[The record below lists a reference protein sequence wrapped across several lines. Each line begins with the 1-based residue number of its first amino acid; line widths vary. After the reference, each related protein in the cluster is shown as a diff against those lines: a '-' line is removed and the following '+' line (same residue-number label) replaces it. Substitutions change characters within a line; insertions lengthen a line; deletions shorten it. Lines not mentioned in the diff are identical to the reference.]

1 VRLAAEHYLR
11 LAMDLTP
18 IHPKVT
24 PIYQTSVFKF
34 SSLAELEEYYTT
46 PGRGGMY
53 GYSRSEHPN
62 SDELVAEVARLEG
75 AAGGVATGAGL
86 AGLLAAVLATCQ
98 AGDHVL
104 CPAELYGGS
113 VVLLSQELSRLG
125 IETTYVPLDD
135 LYDLAQHRRPT
146 TKLVL
151 AEVLSNPL
159 LKVLDGPRLAQA
171 CREQGILLLID
182 SSFTS
187 PMLTRPLEWGAD
199 MVWHSATKYLG
210 GHSDV
215 TAGVVVANDPA
226 INKRLRQVA
235 TNLGLMLAPLDSWLA
250 VRGLKTLR
258 LRMRQHSENALAVAR
273 FLATHP
279 AVEAVFY
286 PGLETHPGH
295 DLAEAQLLNGLYGGM
310 LSLRL
315 ADNTV
320 AAADAFIRKTKLF
333 PLAPSLA
340 GVASSCS
347 YPTATSHRGLTDA
360 QRSTL
365 GITPGVLRLSV
376 GIEEPA
382 ELLADLAQALG

>member
-1 VRLAAEHYLR
+1 
-11 LAMDLTP
+11 MDLTP

-34 SSLAELEEYYTT
+34 ASLAELETYYTT
-46 PGRGGMY
+46 PDHGGMY

-75 AAGGVATGAGL
+75 AAGGGVATGAGL
-86 AGLLAAVLATCQ
+86 AGLLAAVLAVCQ

-113 VVLLSQELSRLG
+113 VVLLSKELTRLG
-125 IETTYVPLDD
+125 IETSYVPLAD
-135 LYDLAQHRRPT
+135 LYDIAKHRKPN
-146 TKLVL
+146 TKLAL

-159 LKVLDGPRLAQA
+159 LVVLDGPRLAQA

-187 PMLTRPLEWGAD
+187 PILTRPFEWGAD
-199 MVWHSATKYLG
+199 MVWHSATKYLA

-215 TAGVVVANDPA
+215 TAGVVVARDPEVGQ
-226 INKRLRQVA
+226 RLRQIA

-273 FLATHP
+273 FLARHP
-279 AVEAVFY
+279 AVAQVFY
-286 PGLETHPGH
+286 PGLESHPGH
-295 DLAEAQLLNGLYGGM
+295 ELAQEQLLNGLYGGM
-310 LSLRL
+310 LSVRL
-315 ADNTV
+315 ADDSI
-320 AAADAFIRKTKLF
+320 AAAERFIQQSRLF

-347 YPTATSHRGLTDA
+347 YPTATSHRGLTEE
-360 QRSTL
+360 QRRAL

-376 GIEEPA
+376 GIEETD
-382 ELLADLAQALG
+382 ELLADLAQALD

>member
-1 VRLAAEHYLR
+1 
-11 LAMDLTP
+11 MN

-34 SSLAELEEYYTT
+34 ESLAELEEYYTT
-46 PGRGGMY
+46 PGRGGRY

-62 SDELVAEVARLEG
+62 SDELVAEVAKLEG
-75 AAGGVATGAGL
+75 AEGGGVATGAGL

-113 VVLLSQELSRLG
+113 VVLLSVELARLG
-125 IETTYVPLDD
+125 IETTYVPLAD
-135 LYDLAQHRRPT
+135 LYDIAKWRKPN

-159 LKVLDGPRLAQA
+159 LTVLDGPRLAQA
-171 CREQGILLLID
+171 CQAQGILLLID

-187 PMLTRPLEWGAD
+187 PILTQPLNWGAD
-199 MVWHSATKYLG
+199 MVWHSVTKYLA

-215 TAGVVVANDPA
+215 TAGVVVARDPA
-226 INKRLRQVA
+226 IGKRLRQVA
-235 TNLGLMLAPLDSWLA
+235 TNFGLMLAPLDSWLA

-258 LRMRQHSENALAVAR
+258 LRMRQHSENALAVAQL
-273 FLATHP
+273 LAVHP
-279 AVEAVFY
+279 AVAQVFY
-286 PGLETHPGH
+286 PGLDTAPGH
-295 DLAEAQLLNGLYGGM
+295 ALATEQLLNGLYGGM
-310 LSLRL
+310 LSMRL
-315 ADNTV
+315 TDDSAEAVDR
-320 AAADAFIRKTKLF
+320 FIQKSKLF

-347 YPTATSHRGLTDA
+347 YPTATSHRGLTDE
-360 QRSTL
+360 QRRAL
-365 GITPGVLRLSV
+365 GITPGVVRLSV
-376 GIEEPA
+376 GIEEPE
-382 ELLADLAQALG
+382 ELLADLTQALA

>member
-1 VRLAAEHYLR
+1 
-11 LAMDLTP
+11 MN

-34 SSLAELEEYYTT
+34 NSLAELEEYYTT
-46 PGRGGMY
+46 PGRGGRY

-62 SDELVAEVARLEG
+62 SDELVAEVAKLEG
-75 AAGGVATGAGL
+75 AEGGGVATGAGL

-113 VVLLSQELSRLG
+113 VVLLSVELARLG
-125 IETTYVPLDD
+125 IETTYVPLAD
-135 LYDLAQHRRPT
+135 LYDIAKWRKPN

-159 LKVLDGPRLAQA
+159 LTVLDGPRLAQA
-171 CREQGILLLID
+171 CQAQGILMLID

-187 PMLTRPLEWGAD
+187 PILTQPLSWGAD
-199 MVWHSATKYLG
+199 MVWHSVTKYLA

-215 TAGVVVANDPA
+215 TAGVVVARDPA
-226 INKRLRQVA
+226 IGKRLRQVA
-235 TNLGLMLAPLDSWLA
+235 TNFGLMLAPLDSWLA

-258 LRMRQHSENALAVAR
+258 LRMRQHSENALAVAQL
-273 FLATHP
+273 LAAHP
-279 AVEAVFY
+279 AVAQVFY
-286 PGLETHPGH
+286 PGLDTAPGH
-295 DLAEAQLLNGLYGGM
+295 ALATEQLLNGLYGGM
-310 LSLRL
+310 LSMRL
-315 ADNTV
+315 ADDSAEAV
-320 AAADAFIRKTKLF
+320 DRFIQKSKLF

-347 YPTATSHRGLTDA
+347 YPTATSHRGLTDE
-360 QRSTL
+360 QRRAL
-365 GITPGVLRLSV
+365 GITPGVVRLSV

-382 ELLADLAQALG
+382 ELLADLTQALG

>member
-1 VRLAAEHYLR
+1 
-11 LAMDLTP
+11 MDLTP

-34 SSLAELEEYYTT
+34 SSLAELEEYYTA
-46 PGRGGMY
+46 PDHGGRY
-53 GYSRSEHPN
+53 GYSRAEHPN
-62 SDELVAEVARLEG
+62 SDELVAEVVELEG

-86 AGLLAAVLATCQ
+86 AGLLAAVLAVCQ

-113 VVLLSQELSRLG
+113 VVLLSTELTRLG
-125 IETTYVPLDD
+125 ITTSYVPLAN
-135 LYDLAQHRRPT
+135 LYDVAKHRQPN

-159 LKVLDGPRLAQA
+159 LVVLDGPRLAQA
-171 CREQGILLLID
+171 CQQEGIMLLID

-187 PMLTRPLEWGAD
+187 PMLTQPLSWGAD
-199 MVWHSATKYLG
+199 MVWHSATKYLA

-215 TAGVVVANDPA
+215 TAGVVVARDPA
-226 INKRLRQVA
+226 LVKNLRRIA

-258 LRMRQHSENALAVAR
+258 LRMRQHSENAMTLAR
-273 FLATHP
+273 FLADSS
-279 AVEAVFY
+279 AVAQVFY
-286 PGLETHPGH
+286 PGLESHPGH
-295 DLAEAQLLNGLYGGM
+295 DLAAHQLLGGLYGGM
-310 LSLRL
+310 LSVRL
-315 ADNTV
+315 ADDS
-320 AAADAFIRKTKLF
+320 AAAVDAFIHKSKLF

-347 YPTATSHRGLTDA
+347 YPAATSHRGLTLA
-360 QRSTL
+360 QRASL

-376 GIEEPA
+376 GIEEV
-382 ELLADLAQALG
+382 ADLLVDLEHALG

>member
-1 VRLAAEHYLR
+1 
-11 LAMDLTP
+11 MDLTP

-34 SSLAELEEYYTT
+34 GSLAELEDYYTT
-46 PGRGGMY
+46 PGRKGLY

-75 AAGGVATGAGL
+75 AAGGIATGAGL

-135 LYDLAQHRRPT
+135 LYEVAKHRKPT

-187 PMLTRPLEWGAD
+187 PILTQPLAWGAD

-210 GHSDV
+210 GHSDL

-226 INKRLRQVA
+226 LNRRLRQVA

-273 FLATHP
+273 FLAAHP
-279 AVEAVFY
+279 AVATVFY
-286 PGLETHPGH
+286 PGLATHPGH
-295 DLAEAQLLNGLYGGM
+295 ALAEAQLLNGLYGGM
-310 LSLRL
+310 LSMRL
-315 ADNTV
+315 ADDTV
-320 AAADAFIRKTKLF
+320 AAADAFVQRTKLF

-347 YPTATSHRGLTDA
+347 YPTATSHRGLTEE
-360 QRSTL
+360 QRRAL

-376 GIEEPA
+376 GIEEQE
-382 ELLADLAQALG
+382 ELLADLAQALD

>member
-1 VRLAAEHYLR
+1 
-11 LAMDLTP
+11 MDLSP

-34 SSLAELEEYYTT
+34 SSLAELEDYYTV
-46 PGRGGMY
+46 PGRKGMY

-75 AAGGVATGAGL
+75 AEGGGVATGAGL

-125 IETTYVPLDD
+125 IETSYVPLAE
-135 LYDLAQHRRPT
+135 LYDLARHRRPT

-159 LKVLDGPRLAQA
+159 LAVLDGPRLAQA
-171 CREQGILLLID
+171 CQAEGIKLLID

-187 PMLTRPLEWGAD
+187 PMLTRPLDWGAD
-199 MVWHSATKYLG
+199 MVWHSATKYLA

-215 TAGVVVANDPA
+215 TAGVVVARDPA
-226 INKRLRQVA
+226 LGRRLRQVA

-250 VRGLKTLR
+250 VRGMRTLR
-258 LRMRQHSENALAVAR
+258 LRMRQHSENALAVAQ
-273 FLATHP
+273 FLAESP
-279 AVEAVFY
+279 AVAQVFY
-286 PGLETHPGH
+286 PGLPSHPGH
-295 DLAEAQLLNGLYGGM
+295 NLAAAQLLNGLYGGM
-310 LSLRL
+310 LSVRL
-315 ADNTV
+315 ADDT
-320 AAADAFIRKTKLF
+320 AAAVDKFIQKTKLF

-340 GVASSCS
+340 GVQSSCS
-347 YPTATSHRGLTDA
+347 YPAATSHRGLTA
-360 QRSTL
+360 EQRQAL

-376 GIEEPA
+376 GIEEPE
-382 ELLADLAQALG
+382 ELLADLRQALS

>member
-1 VRLAAEHYLR
+1 
-11 LAMDLTP
+11 MDLTP

-34 SSLAELEEYYTT
+34 SSLTELEDYYTT

-75 AAGGVATGAGL
+75 AASGVATGAGL

-113 VVLLSQELSRLG
+113 VVLLSLELSRLG

-135 LYDLAQHRRPT
+135 LYNLAQHRRPN

-215 TAGVVVANDPA
+215 TAGVVVANDPVT
-226 INKRLRQVA
+226 NKRLRQVA

-273 FLATHP
+273 FLAKHP
-279 AVEAVFY
+279 AVAQVFY

-295 DLAEAQLLNGLYGGM
+295 QMAEAQLLNGLYGGM
-310 LSLRL
+310 LSVRL
-315 ADNTV
+315 AADTM
-320 AAADAFIRKTKLF
+320 AAADAFVQRTKLF

-347 YPTATSHRGLTDA
+347 YPTATSHRGLTEE
-360 QRSTL
+360 QRRAL

-376 GIEEPA
+376 GIEEIS
-382 ELLADLAQALG
+382 ELLADLAQALE

>member
-1 VRLAAEHYLR
+1 
-11 LAMDLTP
+11 MN

-34 SSLAELEEYYTT
+34 NSLAELEEYYTT
-46 PGRGGMY
+46 PGRGGRY

-62 SDELVAEVARLEG
+62 SDELVAEVAKLEG
-75 AAGGVATGAGL
+75 AEGGGVATGAGL

-98 AGDHVL
+98 AGDHIL

-113 VVLLSQELSRLG
+113 VVLLSVELSRLG
-125 IETTYVPLDD
+125 IETTYVPLAD
-135 LYDLAQHRRPT
+135 LYDLAQHRKPN

-159 LKVLDGPRLAQA
+159 LTVLDGPRLAKA
-171 CREQGILLLID
+171 CQEQGLLLLID

-187 PMLTRPLEWGAD
+187 PILTQPLSWGAD
-199 MVWHSATKYLG
+199 MVWHSVTKYLA

-215 TAGVVVANDPA
+215 TAGVVVARDPA
-226 INKRLRQVA
+226 IGKRLRQVT

-258 LRMRQHSENALAVAR
+258 LRMRQHSENALAVAQL
-273 FLATHP
+273 LAAHP
-279 AVEAVFY
+279 AVAQVFY
-286 PGLETHPGH
+286 PGLATAPGH
-295 DLAEAQLLNGLYGGM
+295 TLATEQLLNGLYGGM
-310 LSLRL
+310 LSMRL
-315 ADNTV
+315 ADDSAEAV
-320 AAADAFIRKTKLF
+320 DRFIQKSKLF

-347 YPTATSHRGLTDA
+347 YPTATSHRGLTDE
-360 QRSTL
+360 QRRML
-365 GITPGVLRLSV
+365 GITPGVVRLSV

-382 ELLADLAQALG
+382 ELLADLEQALG

>member
-1 VRLAAEHYLR
+1 
-11 LAMDLTP
+11 MDLTP

-34 SSLAELEEYYTT
+34 SSLAELETYYTS
-46 PGRGGMY
+46 PDHGGMY

-62 SDELVAEVARLEG
+62 SDELVTEVAKLEG
-75 AAGGVATGAGL
+75 ASGGVATGAGL
-86 AGLLAAVLATCQ
+86 AGLLAAVLAVCQ

-113 VVLLSQELSRLG
+113 VVLLSTELTRLG
-125 IETTYVPLDD
+125 IETSYVPLAD
-135 LYDLAQHRRPT
+135 LYDVASHRRPN

-159 LKVLDGPRLAQA
+159 LVVLDGPRLVQA
-171 CREQGILLLID
+171 CQAEGILLLID

-187 PMLTRPLEWGAD
+187 PMLTQPLRWGAD
-199 MVWHSATKYLG
+199 MVWHSATKYLA

-215 TAGVVVANDPA
+215 TAGIVVARDPA
-226 INKRLRQVA
+226 INKNLRRLA
-235 TNLGLMLAPLDSWLA
+235 TNLGLMLAPMESWLA
-250 VRGLKTLR
+250 LRGLKTLR
-258 LRMRQHSENALAVAR
+258 LRMRQHSENALTVAR
-273 FLATHP
+273 FLADSP
-279 AVEAVFY
+279 AVAQVFY

-295 DLAEAQLLNGLYGGM
+295 DLAAHQLLGGLYGGM
-310 LSLRL
+310 LSIRL
-315 ADNTV
+315 ADDSV
-320 AAADAFIRKTKLF
+320 AAVEAFIQRSKLF

-347 YPTATSHRGLTDA
+347 YPAATSHRGLTSA
-360 QRSTL
+360 QRATL

-376 GIEEPA
+376 GIEEV
-382 ELLADLAQALG
+382 ADLLVDLEHALGVE

>member
-1 VRLAAEHYLR
+1 
-11 LAMDLTP
+11 MDLTP

-46 PGRGGMY
+46 PSRGGRY

-62 SDELVAEVARLEG
+62 SDELVTEVAKLEG
-75 AAGGVATGAGL
+75 AAGGGVATGAGL

-113 VVLLSQELSRLG
+113 VVLLTVELSRLG
-125 IETTYVPLDD
+125 IATSFVPLAD
-135 LYDLAQHRRPT
+135 LYDVATHRQPN

-159 LKVLDGPRLAQA
+159 LTVLDGPRLAQA

-187 PMLTRPLEWGAD
+187 PILTRPLDWGAD
-199 MVWHSATKYLG
+199 MVWHSATKYLA

-215 TAGVVVANDPA
+215 TAGVVVARDPA
-226 INKRLRQVA
+226 LGKRLRQIA

-258 LRMRQHSENALAVAR
+258 LRLRQHSENALAVAQ
-273 FLATHP
+273 FLAAHP
-279 AVEAVFY
+279 AVAEVFY
-286 PGLETHPGH
+286 PGLAAAPGH
-295 DLAEAQLLNGLYGGM
+295 ALATRQLLNGLYGGM
-310 LSLRL
+310 LSVRL
-315 ADNTV
+315 ADDSAEAV
-320 AAADAFIRKTKLF
+320 DRFIQKSKLF

-347 YPTATSHRGLTDA
+347 YPAATSHRGLSEA
-360 QRSTL
+360 QRRAL
-365 GITPGVLRLSV
+365 GLTPGVLRLSV

-382 ELLADLAQALG
+382 DLLADLAQALG

>member
-1 VRLAAEHYLR
+1 
-11 LAMDLTP
+11 MDLTP

-34 SSLAELEEYYTT
+34 SSLTELEDYYTT

-75 AAGGVATGAGL
+75 AVGGVATGAGL

-135 LYDLAQHRRPT
+135 LYDIAKHRKPT
-146 TKLVL
+146 TRLVL

-187 PMLTRPLEWGAD
+187 PILTRPLAWGAD
-199 MVWHSATKYLG
+199 MVWHSTTKYLG
-210 GHSDV
+210 GHSDL

-226 INKRLRQVA
+226 LNKRLRQVA

-279 AVEAVFY
+279 AVATVFY
-286 PGLETHPGH
+286 PGLGTHPGH

-310 LSLRL
+310 LSVRL
-315 ADNTV
+315 ADDTV
-320 AAADAFIRKTKLF
+320 AAADAFVQKTKLF

-347 YPTATSHRGLTDA
+347 YPTATSHRGLTEA
-360 QRSTL
+360 QRQAL

-376 GIEEPA
+376 GIEEPE

>member
-1 VRLAAEHYLR
+1 
-11 LAMDLTP
+11 MN

-34 SSLAELEEYYTT
+34 NSLAELEEYYNT
-46 PGRGGMY
+46 PGRGGRY

-62 SDELVAEVARLEG
+62 SDELVAEVAKLEG
-75 AAGGVATGAGL
+75 AEGGGVATGAGL

-113 VVLLSQELSRLG
+113 VVLLSVELARLG
-125 IETTYVPLDD
+125 IETTYVPLAD
-135 LYDLAQHRRPT
+135 LYDIAKWRKPN

-159 LKVLDGPRLAQA
+159 LTVLDGPRLAQA
-171 CREQGILLLID
+171 CQAQGILLLID

-187 PMLTRPLEWGAD
+187 PILTQPLSWGAD
-199 MVWHSATKYLG
+199 MVWHSVTKYLA

-215 TAGVVVANDPA
+215 TAGVVVARDPA
-226 INKRLRQVA
+226 IGKRLRQVA
-235 TNLGLMLAPLDSWLA
+235 TNFGLMLAPLDSWLA

-258 LRMRQHSENALAVAR
+258 LRMRQHSENALAVAQL
-273 FLATHP
+273 LAAHP
-279 AVEAVFY
+279 AVAQVFY
-286 PGLETHPGH
+286 PGLDTAPGH
-295 DLAEAQLLNGLYGGM
+295 ALATEQLLNGLYGGM
-310 LSLRL
+310 LSMRL
-315 ADNTV
+315 ADDSAEAV
-320 AAADAFIRKTKLF
+320 DRFIQKSKLF

-347 YPTATSHRGLTDA
+347 YPTATSHRGLTDE
-360 QRSTL
+360 QRRAL
-365 GITPGVLRLSV
+365 GITPGVVRLSV

-382 ELLADLAQALG
+382 ELLADLTQALG

>member
-1 VRLAAEHYLR
+1 
-11 LAMDLTP
+11 MDLTP

-34 SSLAELEEYYTT
+34 GSLAELETYYTT
-46 PGRGGMY
+46 PDHGGMY

-75 AAGGVATGAGL
+75 AAGGGVATGAGL

-113 VVLLSQELSRLG
+113 VVLLSNELARLG
-125 IETTYVPLDD
+125 IETSYVPLAD
-135 LYDLAQHRRPT
+135 LYDVARHRQPN

-159 LKVLDGPRLAQA
+159 LVVLDGPRLAQA
-171 CREQGILLLID
+171 CQAEGILLLID

-187 PMLTRPLEWGAD
+187 PILTQPLSWGAD
-199 MVWHSATKYLG
+199 LVWHSATKYLA

-215 TAGVVVANDPA
+215 TAGVVVARDPA
-226 INKRLRQVA
+226 LGKRLRQVA

-258 LRMRQHSENALAVAR
+258 LRLRQHSENALTVAQFLADSPAVAQ
-273 FLATHP
+273 
-279 AVEAVFY
+279 VFY
-286 PGLETHPGH
+286 PGLESHPGH
-295 DLAEAQLLNGLYGGM
+295 DLAAHQLLGGLYGGM
-310 LSLRL
+310 MSIRL
-315 ADNTV
+315 ANDS
-320 AAADAFIRKTKLF
+320 AAAVDAFIQKTKLF

-340 GVASSCS
+340 GVQSSCS
-347 YPTATSHRGLTDA
+347 YPAATSHRGLTPA
-360 QRSTL
+360 QRATL

-376 GIEEPA
+376 GIEEV
-382 ELLADLAQALG
+382 ADLLVDLEHALGEGEGSH

>member
-215 TAGVVVANDPA
+215 TAGVVVANDPT

-315 ADNTV
+315 ADDTV
-320 AAADAFIRKTKLF
+320 AAADAFVRKTKLF

>member
-1 VRLAAEHYLR
+1 
-11 LAMDLTP
+11 MDLTS

-34 SSLAELEEYYTT
+34 GSLAELEDYYTT
-46 PGRGGMY
+46 PGRKGLY

-62 SDELVAEVARLEG
+62 SDELVAEVAKLEG
-75 AAGGVATGAGL
+75 AEGGGVATGAGL

-113 VVLLSQELSRLG
+113 VVLLSKELGRLG
-125 IETTYVPLDD
+125 IETSYVPLAE
-135 LYDLAQHRRPT
+135 LYDLARHRRPT
-146 TKLVL
+146 TKLLL

-159 LKVLDGPRLAQA
+159 LTVLDGPRLAQA

-187 PMLTRPLEWGAD
+187 PILTRPLEWGAD
-199 MVWHSATKYLG
+199 LVWHSATKYLG

-215 TAGVVVANDPA
+215 TAGVVVARDPA
-226 INKRLRQVA
+226 VGERLRQVA

-250 VRGLKTLR
+250 VRGLRTLR
-258 LRMRQHSENALAVAR
+258 LRLRQHSANALAVAQ
-273 FLATHP
+273 FLAEHP
-279 AVEAVFY
+279 AVTMVFY
-286 PGLETHPGH
+286 PGLATHPGH
-295 DLAEAQLLNGLYGGM
+295 ALAQAQLLNGLYGGM
-310 LSLRL
+310 LSVRL
-315 ADNTV
+315 ADDS
-320 AAADAFIRKTKLF
+320 AAAVDRFVQKSALF

-340 GVASSCS
+340 GVQSSCS
-347 YPTATSHRGLTDA
+347 YPAATSHRSLTEE
-360 QRSTL
+360 QRQAL

-376 GIEEPA
+376 GIEEP
-382 ELLADLAQALG
+382 ELLLADLAQALQ

>member
-1 VRLAAEHYLR
+1 
-11 LAMDLTP
+11 MDLTP

-34 SSLAELEEYYTT
+34 SSLTELEDYYTT
-46 PGRGGMY
+46 PSRGGMY

-113 VVLLSQELSRLG
+113 VVLLSLELSRLG

-135 LYDLAQHRRPT
+135 LYNLAQHRRPN

-215 TAGVVVANDPA
+215 TAGVVVANDPV

-273 FLATHP
+273 FLAKHP
-279 AVEAVFY
+279 AVAQVFY

-295 DLAEAQLLNGLYGGM
+295 QMAEAQLLNGLYGGM
-310 LSLRL
+310 LSVRL
-315 ADNTV
+315 AADTM
-320 AAADAFIRKTKLF
+320 AAADAFVQRTKLF

-347 YPTATSHRGLTDA
+347 YPTATSHRGLTEE
-360 QRSTL
+360 QRRAL

-376 GIEEPA
+376 GIEEIS
-382 ELLADLAQALG
+382 ELLADLAQAFE

>member
-1 VRLAAEHYLR
+1 
-11 LAMDLTP
+11 MDLTP

-34 SSLAELEEYYTT
+34 SSLAELEEYYTA
-46 PGRGGMY
+46 PDHAGRY

-62 SDELVAEVARLEG
+62 SDELVAEVAKLEG
-75 AAGGVATGAGL
+75 ATGGVATGAGL
-86 AGLLAAVLATCQ
+86 AGLLAAVLAVCQ

-113 VVLLSQELSRLG
+113 VVLLSNELTRLG
-125 IETTYVPLDD
+125 IETSYVPLAD
-135 LYDLAQHRRPT
+135 LYDIARHRKSN

-159 LKVLDGPRLAQA
+159 LVVLDGPRLAHA
-171 CREQGILLLID
+171 CQEQGILLLID

-187 PMLTRPLEWGAD
+187 PMLTQPLSWGAD
-199 MVWHSATKYLG
+199 MVWHSATKYLA

-215 TAGVVVANDPA
+215 TAGVVVARDPA
-226 INKRLRQVA
+226 IAKNLRRLA
-235 TNLGLMLAPLDSWLA
+235 TNLGLMLAPMDSWLA

-258 LRMRQHSENALAVAR
+258 LRMRQHSENAMSLAR
-273 FLATHP
+273 FLADSP
-279 AVEAVFY
+279 AVAQVFY
-286 PGLETHPGH
+286 PGLESHPGH
-295 DLAEAQLLNGLYGGM
+295 ALAAHQLLGGLYGGM
-310 LSLRL
+310 LSIRL
-315 ADNTV
+315 VDDSVGAV
-320 AAADAFIRKTKLF
+320 EAFIQKTKLF

-347 YPTATSHRGLTDA
+347 YPAATSHRGLTPA
-360 QRSTL
+360 QRASL

-376 GIEEPA
+376 GIEEV
-382 ELLADLAQALG
+382 ADLLVDLEHALGEG

>member
-1 VRLAAEHYLR
+1 
-11 LAMDLTP
+11 MDLTP

-34 SSLAELEEYYTT
+34 SSLAELEDYYTT

-315 ADNTV
+315 ADDTV
-320 AAADAFIRKTKLF
+320 AAADAFVRKTKLF

>member
-1 VRLAAEHYLR
+1 
-11 LAMDLTP
+11 MDLTP

-34 SSLAELEEYYTT
+34 SSLAELETYYTA
-46 PGRGGMY
+46 PDHGGMY

-75 AAGGVATGAGL
+75 AAGGGVATGAGL
-86 AGLLAAVLATCQ
+86 AGLLAAVLAVCQ

-113 VVLLSQELSRLG
+113 VVLLSKELSRLG
-125 IETTYVPLDD
+125 IETSYVPLTD
-135 LYDLAQHRRPT
+135 LYDVAKHRKPS

-159 LKVLDGPRLAQA
+159 LVVLDGPRLAQA

-187 PMLTRPLEWGAD
+187 PILTRPLDWGAD
-199 MVWHSATKYLG
+199 MVWHSATKYLA

-215 TAGVVVANDPA
+215 TAGVVVARDPE
-226 INKRLRQVA
+226 IGKRLRRIA

-258 LRMRQHSENALAVAR
+258 LRMRQHTENALAVAQ
-273 FLATHP
+273 FLAQHP
-279 AVEAVFY
+279 AVAQVFY
-286 PGLETHPGH
+286 PGLEAHPGH
-295 DLAEAQLLNGLYGGM
+295 DLAQAQLLNGLYGGM
-310 LSLRL
+310 LSVRL
-315 ADNTV
+315 ADDS
-320 AAADAFIRKTKLF
+320 AAAVDSFIQKSQLF

-340 GVASSCS
+340 GVQSSCS
-347 YPTATSHRGLTDA
+347 YPAATSHRGLTA
-360 QRSTL
+360 EQRQAL
-365 GITPGVLRLSV
+365 GITSGVLRLSV
-376 GIEEPA
+376 GIEEPE
-382 ELLADLAQALG
+382 ELLADLARALG

>member
-1 VRLAAEHYLR
+1 
-11 LAMDLTP
+11 MDLTP

-34 SSLAELEEYYTT
+34 SSLAELEDYYTI
-46 PGRGGMY
+46 PGRKGMY

-86 AGLLAAVLATCQ
+86 AGLLAAVLAVCQ

-113 VVLLSQELSRLG
+113 VVLLSVELSRLG
-125 IETTYVPLDD
+125 IETSYVPLAD
-135 LYDLAQHRRPT
+135 LYDLAKHRKPN

-159 LKVLDGPRLAQA
+159 LVVLDGPRLAQA
-171 CREQGILLLID
+171 CHEQGIKLLID

-187 PMLTRPLEWGAD
+187 PMLTRPLDWGAD

-279 AVEAVFY
+279 AVAAVFY
-286 PGLETHPGH
+286 PGLESHPGH
-295 DLAEAQLLNGLYGGM
+295 DLAEAQLLNGFYGGM
-310 LSLRL
+310 LSMRL
-315 ADNTV
+315 ADDTM
-320 AAADAFIRKTKLF
+320 AAADAFVQRTKLF

-347 YPTATSHRGLTDA
+347 YPTATSHRGLTEE
-360 QRSTL
+360 QRQSL

-376 GIEEPA
+376 GIEEPS

>member
-1 VRLAAEHYLR
+1 
-11 LAMDLTP
+11 MDLTP

-34 SSLAELEEYYTT
+34 SSLAELETYYTT
-46 PGRGGMY
+46 PDRGGMY

-75 AAGGVATGAGL
+75 AAGGGVATGAGL
-86 AGLLAAVLATCQ
+86 AGLLAAVLTICQ

-113 VVLLSQELSRLG
+113 VVLLSLELSRLG
-125 IETTYVPLDD
+125 IETTYVPLAD
-135 LYDLAQHRRPT
+135 LYELATHRKPN

-159 LKVLDGPRLAQA
+159 LTVLDGPRLAQV
-171 CREQGILLLID
+171 CREQGISLLID

-187 PMLTRPLEWGAD
+187 PILTRPLDWGAD
-199 MVWHSATKYLG
+199 LVWHSATKYLA

-215 TAGVVVANDPA
+215 TAGVVVARDPA
-226 INKRLRQVA
+226 LGKRLRQVA

-273 FLATHP
+273 FLAEHP
-279 AVEAVFY
+279 AVAAVFY
-286 PGLETHPGH
+286 PGLATHPGH
-295 DLAEAQLLNGLYGGM
+295 ALAEAQLLNDLYGGM
-310 LSLRL
+310 LSVRL
-315 ADNTV
+315 ADDSASAV
-320 AAADAFIRKTKLF
+320 DQFIQKTKLF

-347 YPTATSHRGLTDA
+347 YPTATSHRGLTDE
-360 QRSTL
+360 QRRSL

-376 GIEEPA
+376 GIEEPTD
-382 ELLADLAQALG
+382 LLADLAQALG

>member
-1 VRLAAEHYLR
+1 
-11 LAMDLTP
+11 MDLTP

-34 SSLAELEEYYTT
+34 ASLAELETYYNT
-46 PGRGGMY
+46 PDHGGMY

-62 SDELVAEVARLEG
+62 SDELVAEIVRLEG
-75 AAGGVATGAGL
+75 ATGGGMATGAGL
-86 AGLLAAVLATCQ
+86 AGLLAAVLAVCQ
-98 AGDHVL
+98 AGGHVL

-113 VVLLSQELSRLG
+113 VVLLSKELTRLG
-125 IETTYVPLDD
+125 IETSYVPLAD
-135 LYDLAQHRRPT
+135 LYDIAKHRKPN

-159 LKVLDGPRLAQA
+159 LTVLDGPRLAQA

-187 PMLTRPLEWGAD
+187 PILTRPFDWGAD
-199 MVWHSATKYLG
+199 MVWHSATKYLA

-215 TAGVVVANDPA
+215 TAGVVVARDPE
-226 INKRLRQVA
+226 IGKNLRRIA

-273 FLATHP
+273 FLAEHP
-279 AVEAVFY
+279 AVAQVFY
-286 PGLETHPGH
+286 PGLEAHPGH
-295 DLAEAQLLNGLYGGM
+295 NLAQAQLLNGLYGGM
-310 LSLRL
+310 LSVRL
-315 ADNTV
+315 ADDS
-320 AAADAFIRKTKLF
+320 AAAVDHFIQKSQLF

-347 YPTATSHRGLTDA
+347 YPTATSHRGLTEE
-360 QRSTL
+360 QRRAL

-376 GIEEPA
+376 GIEEPE
-382 ELLADLAQALG
+382 ELLADLAQALS

>member
-1 VRLAAEHYLR
+1 
-11 LAMDLTP
+11 MN

-34 SSLAELEEYYTT
+34 NSLAELEEYYTV
-46 PGRGGMY
+46 PGRGGRY

-62 SDELVAEVARLEG
+62 SDELVAEVAKLEG
-75 AAGGVATGAGL
+75 AEGGGVATGAGL

-98 AGDHVL
+98 AGDHML

-113 VVLLSQELSRLG
+113 VVLLSVELSRLG
-125 IETTYVPLDD
+125 IETTYVPLAD
-135 LYDLAQHRRPT
+135 LYDLAQHRKPN

-159 LKVLDGPRLAQA
+159 LTVLDGPRLAKA
-171 CREQGILLLID
+171 CQEQGLLLLID

-187 PMLTRPLEWGAD
+187 PILTQPLSWGAD
-199 MVWHSATKYLG
+199 MVWHSVTKYLA

-215 TAGVVVANDPA
+215 TAGVVVARDPA
-226 INKRLRQVA
+226 IGKRLRQVT

-258 LRMRQHSENALAVAR
+258 LRMRQHSENALAVAQL
-273 FLATHP
+273 LAAHP
-279 AVEAVFY
+279 AVAQVFY
-286 PGLETHPGH
+286 PGLATAPGH
-295 DLAEAQLLNGLYGGM
+295 ALATEQLLNGLYGGM
-310 LSLRL
+310 LSMRL
-315 ADNTV
+315 ADDSAEGV
-320 AAADAFIRKTKLF
+320 DRFIQKSKLF

-347 YPTATSHRGLTDA
+347 YPTATSHRGLTDE
-360 QRSTL
+360 QRRSL
-365 GITPGVLRLSV
+365 GITPGVVRLSV

-382 ELLADLAQALG
+382 ELLADLKQALG

>member
-1 VRLAAEHYLR
+1 
-11 LAMDLTP
+11 MDLAP

-34 SSLAELEEYYTT
+34 ASLAELETYYTT
-46 PGRGGMY
+46 PDHGGMY

-62 SDELVAEVARLEG
+62 SDELVAEVAKLEG
-75 AAGGVATGAGL
+75 AAGGGVATGAGL

-125 IETTYVPLDD
+125 IETSYVPLAD
-135 LYDLAQHRRPT
+135 LYDVARHRRPN

-159 LKVLDGPRLAQA
+159 LVVLDGPRLAQA
-171 CREQGILLLID
+171 CRQEGILLLID

-187 PMLTRPLEWGAD
+187 PILTRPLDWGAD
-199 MVWHSATKYLG
+199 LVWHSVTKYLG
-210 GHSDV
+210 GHSDL
-215 TAGVVVANDPA
+215 TAGVVVARDPA
-226 INKRLRQVA
+226 LGKRLRQVA

-250 VRGLKTLR
+250 VRGLRTLR
-258 LRMRQHSENALAVAR
+258 LRMRQHSENALAVAQL
-273 FLATHP
+273 LAANP
-279 AVEAVFY
+279 AVAQVFY
-286 PGLETHPGH
+286 PGLPSHPGH
-295 DLAEAQLLNGLYGGM
+295 ELASAQLLNGLYGGM
-310 LSLRL
+310 LSVRL
-315 ADNTV
+315 ADDS
-320 AAADAFIRKTKLF
+320 AEAADRFIQKTKLF

-340 GVASSCS
+340 GVQSSCS
-347 YPTATSHRGLTDA
+347 YPAATSHRGLTPA
-360 QRSTL
+360 QRQAL
-365 GITPGVLRLSV
+365 GISPGVLRLSV

-382 ELLADLAQALG
+382 ELLADLQQALA

>member
-1 VRLAAEHYLR
+1 
-11 LAMDLTP
+11 MNLTP

-34 SSLAELEEYYTT
+34 ASLAELETYYTA
-46 PGRGGMY
+46 PDHGGMY

-75 AAGGVATGAGL
+75 AEGGGVATGAGL
-86 AGLLAAVLATCQ
+86 AGLLAAVLAVCE

-113 VVLLSQELSRLG
+113 VVLLSKELSRLG
-125 IETTYVPLDD
+125 IETSYVPLAD
-135 LYDLAQHRRPT
+135 LYDVARHRKPT

-159 LKVLDGPRLAQA
+159 LVVLDGPRLAQA
-171 CREQGILLLID
+171 CREQAILLLID

-187 PMLTRPLEWGAD
+187 PILTRPLDWGAD
-199 MVWHSATKYLG
+199 IVWHSATKYLG
-210 GHSDV
+210 GHSDL
-215 TAGVVVANDPA
+215 TAGVVVARDPE
-226 INKRLRQVA
+226 IGQRLRRIA

-273 FLATHP
+273 FLARHP
-279 AVEAVFY
+279 AVAQVFY

-295 DLAEAQLLNGLYGGM
+295 ELAEGQLLNGLYGGM

-315 ADNTV
+315 ADDTV
-320 AAADAFIRKTKLF
+320 AAADRFIQQSQLF

-347 YPTATSHRGLTDA
+347 YPTATSHRGITEE
-360 QRSTL
+360 QRQAL

-382 ELLADLAQALG
+382 ELLADLAQALD